1 MALDRSLN
9 LVPVRRP
16 TRTDP
21 VVARRQR
28 LIQRIGTQVD
38 LVKAHKQGS
47 SLVGEDG
54 VPRRGSPWWW
64 MDDNSIYFLPI
75 KYGKKTLE
83 IGKGKYAIQCR
94 SLDDVEDALEKVR
107 THVLKGDLDSIL
119 RSAAEDIRA
128 KFKSK

>member
-1 MALDRSLN
+1 M
-9 LVPVRRP
+9 
-16 TRTDP
+16 
-21 VVARRQR
+21 
-28 LIQRIGTQVD
+28 IHRIATQVD

-47 SLVGEDG
+47 SLVGDDG
-54 VPRRGSPWWW
+54 VSRRGSPWWW

-128 KFKSK
+128 KFKPK